1 MKDVLGAELSV
12 PFVGSWAPRMD
23 EAFVNFSLADVPAD
37 KGLMAKIVKA
47 AAGYMAVSAPSPL
60 DRLMEAKAVAE
71 PVFKGK
77 PEIEDAELEG
87 MAEALKGK
95 VTLRQK
101 DGVLY
106 IGTVA
111 DANSREELTAKA
123 KEQGLKGSAGLDI
136 LPGEEDYA
144 GQEIVWMKVVR

>member
-1 MKDVLGAELSV
+1 
-12 PFVGSWAPRMD
+12 
-23 EAFVNFSLADVPAD
+23 
-37 KGLMAKIVKA
+37 MAKIVKA
-47 AAGYMAVSAPSPL
+47 AAGYMAASAPSPL

-111 DANSREELTAKA
+111 DAKSREELTSVQKIQLSPSLSQNLLSLYPLNTSNNYLMIF
-123 KEQGLKGSAGLDI
+123 KLF
-136 LPGEEDYA
+136 Y
-144 GQEIVWMKVVR
+144 

>member
-1 MKDVLGAELSV
+1 
-12 PFVGSWAPRMD
+12 MD

-47 AAGYMAVSAPSPL
+47 AAGYMAASAPSPL
-60 DRLMEAKAVAE
+60 DRLMEARAVAE